1 MSRAQK
7 EVASVFLKE
16 RNEITMIFNFLSLS
30 LFFLSGFH
38 GKIKES
44 IFGLKREEN
53 IFTSGHKAIKGGG
66 MCLIFESSSL
76 RKDVDSK

>member
-1 MSRAQK
+1 VSRAQK

-38 GKIKES
+38 GKNKES

-66 MCLIFESSSL
+66 NVSYFRVFFTEKRC
-76 RKDVDSK
+76 